1 MGLSLWIARSDLI
14 AARRVSI
21 AFAAKGLD
29 RAAINETYVYET
41 RPTGPGSMV
50 IDVTVQ

>member
-21 AFAAKGLD
+21 AFAAKGPD
-29 RAAINETYVYET
+29 SAAIDASCDYPLPRRSLQN
-41 RPTGPGSMV
+41 P
-50 IDVTVQ
+50 